1 MTFETSKQ
9 AHFKRVKISFC
20 LDFPVKTIKNVIFF
34 NLLQSG
40 IIISNCYIFI
50 QKPLFQIFGGVV
62 LLCLHNDHY
71 PQCFHTKASR
81 AYKK

>member
-34 NLLQSG
+34 NLLESG

-62 LLCLHNDHY
+62 LLCLHN
-71 PQCFHTKASR
+71 AS
-81 AYKK
+81 

>member
-34 NLLQSG
+34 TWLESG

-50 QKPLFQIFGGVV
+50 QITPQEILGGLF
-62 LLCLHNDHY
+62 Y
-71 PQCFHTKASR
+71 
-81 AYKK
+81 